1 MTPPTR
7 RVWFPVVRVFRK
19 GVSEMSAPRLTRRQF
34 VRDSAAGAA
43 ALAASV
49 ALPNIVRVGNAEELD
64 TASILSYNPDMEY
77 RRCGRTGWMV
87 SAVCLGGHWKRVNQ
101 MVPGLFEGES
111 WLSAKLDNADFQKN
125 RYDVVTRCIERGIN
139 YIDACTG
146 AEIQAYSKALEGR
159 RDKMYLGWSWYEREA
174 RNPSQCNGDSIM
186 NVFDDSLRVC
196 KQEYVDL
203 YRVVCGVDGRRG
215 KDGKWIFPHTEAESA
230 GIAEGLRRAKKSGK
244 ARATGISSHDLPW
257 LKYMMETFP
266 DVIDVVIT
274 PYTARTKMLPND
286 ETGFYAAVQKC
297 DCGFFGIKPFAGT
310 SLFKGDS
317 TPGNP
322 HEEEDNRLARLAIR
336 YILCNPAITAPIPGM
351 INAEQVDNVAL
362 AVAERRELDMVERAE
377 LDRAMDRAWACLPKH
392 YEFLK
397 NWEYI

>member
-1 MTPPTR
+1 
-7 RVWFPVVRVFRK
+7 
-19 GVSEMSAPRLTRRQF
+19 MSAPRLTRRQF
-34 VRDSAAGAA
+34 VRDTAAGAA

-49 ALPNIVRVGNAEELD
+49 ALPNIVGVGNAEELD
-64 TASILSYNPDMEY
+64 TGSILSYNPDMEY

-111 WLSAKLDNADFQKN
+111 WLSARLDNTDFQKN

-174 RNPSQCNGDSIM
+174 RSPSQCNGDSIM

-230 GIAEGLRRAKKSGK
+230 GIAEGLRRAKQSGK

-286 ETGFYAAVQKC
+286 ETGFYASVQKC

-317 TPGNP
+317 SPGNP

-351 INAEQVDNVAL
+351 INAQQVDNVAL
-362 AVAERRELDMVERAE
+362 AVAERRELDTIERADLE
-377 LDRAMDRAWACLPKH
+377 RAMDRVWACLPKQ

>member
-1 MTPPTR
+1 
-7 RVWFPVVRVFRK
+7 
-19 GVSEMSAPRLTRRQF
+19 MSAPRLTRRQF

-64 TASILSYNPDMEY
+64 TSSILSYNPDMEY

-111 WLSAKLDNADFQKN
+111 WLSARLDNADFQKN

-174 RNPSQCNGDSIM
+174 RSPSQCNGDSIM

-215 KDGKWIFPHTEAESA
+215 KDGKWVFPHTEAESA

-286 ETGFYAAVQKC
+286 ETGFHAAVQKC

-317 TPGNP
+317 SPGNP

>member
-1 MTPPTR
+1 MA
-7 RVWFPVVRVFRK
+7 
-19 GVSEMSAPRLTRRQF
+19 EPRLTRRQF
-34 VRDSAAGAA
+34 VRDTAAGAA

-49 ALPNIVRVGNAEELD
+49 ALPNIVRVGNADQAD
-64 TASILSYNPDMEY
+64 TRSILNYNPDMEY
-77 RRCGRTGWMV
+77 RRCGKTGWMV

-111 WLSAKLDNADFQKN
+111 WLSANLDNTDFQKN

-146 AEIQAYSKALEGR
+146 AEIQAYSKSLVGR

-174 RNPSQCNGDSIM
+174 RNPSQCNGDAIM
-186 NVFDDSLRVC
+186 QVFDDSLRVC
-196 KQEYVDL
+196 KQDYVDL

-215 KDGKWIFPHTEAESA
+215 KDGRWIFPHTEAESA

-286 ETGFYAAVQKC
+286 ETGFYAAVKRC

-317 TPGNP
+317 SPGNP

-336 YILCNPAITAPIPGM
+336 YILCNSAITAPIPGM
-351 INAEQVDNVAL
+351 INPQQVDNVAL
-362 AVAERRELDMVERAE
+362 AVVERRELDAVERAE
-377 LDRAMDRAWACLPKH
+377 LERAMDRAWACLPQH
-392 YEFLK
+392 YQFLK

>member
-1 MTPPTR
+1 
-7 RVWFPVVRVFRK
+7 
-19 GVSEMSAPRLTRRQF
+19 MSAPRLTRRQF
-34 VRDSAAGAA
+34 VRDTAAGAA

-49 ALPNIVRVGNAEELD
+49 ALPNIVRVGNAEQRD
-64 TASILSYNPDMEY
+64 TSSIINYNPDMEY

-111 WLSAKLDNADFQKN
+111 WLSARLDNAGFQKN

-159 RDKMYLGWSWYEREA
+159 RDQMYLGWSWYEREA

-186 NVFDDSLRVC
+186 NVFDDSLKVC

-230 GIAEGLRRAKKSGK
+230 GIAEGLRRAKQSGK

-266 DVIDVVIT
+266 DVIDGVIT
-274 PYTARTKMLPND
+274 PYTARTKMSPND

-317 TPGNP
+317 SPGNP
-322 HEEEDNRLARLAIR
+322 HEEEDHRLARLAIR

>member
-1 MTPPTR
+1 
-7 RVWFPVVRVFRK
+7 
-19 GVSEMSAPRLTRRQF
+19 MSAPRLTRRQF
-34 VRDSAAGAA
+34 VRDTAAGAA

-49 ALPNIVRVGNAEELD
+49 ALPNVVRVGNAEQAD
-64 TASILSYNPDMEY
+64 TRSILNYNPDMEY
-77 RRCGRTGWMV
+77 RRCGKTGWMV
-87 SAVCLGGHWKRVNQ
+87 SAVCLGGHWKRVNR
-101 MVPGLFEGES
+101 MVPGVFEGES
-111 WLSAKLDNADFQKN
+111 WLSAKLDDAGFQKN

-146 AEIQAYSKALEGR
+146 AEIQAYSKALVGR

-174 RNPSQCNGDSIM
+174 RSPSQCNGDSLM
-186 NVFDDSLRVC
+186 KVFDDSLRVC
-196 KQEYVDL
+196 NQEYVDL
-203 YRVVCGVDGRRG
+203 YRIVCGVDGRRG
-215 KDGKWIFPHTEAESA
+215 KDGKWIYPHTEAESA

-244 ARATGISSHDLPW
+244 ARMTGISSHDLPW

-286 ETGFYAAVQKC
+286 ETGFYAAVKRC

-317 TPGNP
+317 SPGNP

-351 INAEQVDNVAL
+351 INAQQVDNVAL
-362 AVAERRELDMVERAE
+362 AVVERRELDATERAE
-377 LDRAMDRAWACLPKH
+377 LERAMDRAWACLPPN
-392 YEFLK
+392 YQFLK
-397 NWEYI
+397 HWEYI